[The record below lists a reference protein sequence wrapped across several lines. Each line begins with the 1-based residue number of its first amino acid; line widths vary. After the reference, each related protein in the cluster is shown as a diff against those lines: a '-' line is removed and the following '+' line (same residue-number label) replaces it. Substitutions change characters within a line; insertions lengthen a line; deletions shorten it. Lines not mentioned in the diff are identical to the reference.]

1 MMFKYLWIAAI
12 VYALDQVS
20 KYFAVKFLA
29 MGSISITSFLDLTL
43 VYNTGAA
50 FGFLSSASGWQNM
63 LFVGIALVAMVVVLT
78 MARRLGV
85 NDVQVAIGL
94 MLVLGG
100 AAGNLTDRLAHGYV
114 IDFINLYYPSDGSFC
129 FWPFGLSGG
138 GCHWPVFNVADA
150 AISVGAVLLVLD
162 ALGFGFGPR
171 HGQKD

>member
-1 MMFKYLWIAAI
+1 MFKFLWIAAV

-29 MGSISITSFLDLTL
+29 TGAISVTSFFDLTL
-43 VYNTGAA
+43 VYNSGAA

-63 LFVGIALVAMVVVLT
+63 LFIGIAAVAVVVVVT

-85 NDVQVAIGL
+85 HDTQVAIGL

-100 AAGNLTDRLAHGYV
+100 ATGNLTDRLVHSYV

-129 FWPFGLSGG
+129 FWPFALSGG
-138 GCHWPVFNVADA
+138 ACHWPVFNVADS
-150 AISVGAVLLVLD
+150 AISIGAVLLALD
-162 ALGFGFGPR
+162 ALGLGFRTRHGPR
-171 HGQKD
+171 